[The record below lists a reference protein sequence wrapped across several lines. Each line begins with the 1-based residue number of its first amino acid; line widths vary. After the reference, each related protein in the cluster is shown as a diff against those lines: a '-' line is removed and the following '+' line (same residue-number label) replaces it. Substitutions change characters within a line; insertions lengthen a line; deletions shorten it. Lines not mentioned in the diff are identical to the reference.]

1 MSAILDDDEDV
12 LAGNT
17 GERTVVVN
25 PRELALQAIEDGR
38 IREFE
43 QETGVKVPAQ
53 PVLDEDMDADDV
65 AAEQERARLQAVA
78 DGKAVA
84 ASRPAPA
91 DDDQLQ
97 RQVQSQIQSGA
108 PTVIDNFD
116 NVVVKRKVN
125 GVEELVPLADVMR
138 THQKTAAADQRLE
151 EATRLLRDAEARSR
165 AVPEAPAPAA
175 TPPKDEAADIAAE
188 LTTALF
194 AGDEEKARELLRQGL
209 SRPSTPTPAPVPSVD
224 VLAEQVEQQIAVKG
238 ALREF
243 QRDYS
248 RLVDDPELATLSDMR
263 INHLVTGGM
272 PMAEAIRTAGR
283 ALYEKFGWS
292 APAPERPAPAPVS
305 TTRADKLKAK
315 QDLDPVQGRSI
326 AATAL
331 SDENTPETTSDVIA
345 QMRKARGQI

>member
-1 MSAILDDDEDV
+1 MFTPRIV
-12 LAGNT
+12 LPVTSIVN
-17 GERTVVVN
+17 VVGDA
-25 PRELALQAIEDGR
+25 LALQAIEDGR

-43 QETGVKVPAQ
+43 LETCVKVPAQ
-53 PVLDEDMDADDV
+53 PMVDEDMAADDV

-78 DGKAVA
+78 DGKAA
-84 ASRPAPA
+84 LTSRPAPA

-97 RQVQSQIQSGA
+97 RRVQDAA

-151 EATRLLRDAEARSR
+151 EATHLLREAEARAK
-165 AVPEAPAPAA
+165 AVPEIPAPAA

-224 VLAEQVEQQIAVKG
+224 VLGGRWNSKSRYAV
-238 ALREF
+238 
-243 QRDYS
+243 
-248 RLVDDPELATLSDMR
+248 
-263 INHLVTGGM
+263 H
-272 PMAEAIRTAGR
+272 
-283 ALYEKFGWS
+283 
-292 APAPERPAPAPVS
+292 
-305 TTRADKLKAK
+305 
-315 QDLDPVQGRSI
+315 
-326 AATAL
+326 
-331 SDENTPETTSDVIA
+331 
-345 QMRKARGQI
+345 

>member
-12 LAGNT
+12 LAGNN

-43 QETGVKVPAQ
+43 EETGVKVPAQ

-78 DGKAVA
+78 DGKAA
-84 ASRPAPA
+84 ATSRPAPA

-97 RQVQSQIQSGA
+97 RQVQDAA

-151 EATRLLRDAEARSR
+151 EATRLLREAEARAR
-165 AVPEAPAPAA
+165 AVPEVVAPAA

-209 SRPSTPTPAPVPSVD
+209 SRPSTPTPAPVPFVD

-292 APAPERPAPAPVS
+292 TPALERPAPAPAS